1 LTLGLPLKNRRKLMA
16 KFLDFSTQYA
26 GIADE
31 IEAKVLKI
39 LRSSKYILSEEV
51 TAFENTLSDYC
62 NVRHAV
68 GVANGTDSL
77 VIALKALDIGVG
89 DEVITTPFTFF
100 ATAEAIS
107 IVGATPVFADID
119 ENNLCIDKKEI
130 EKKITPRTKAILPV
144 HIFGQMADMDEILD
158 IASRHSLYVIEDAC
172 QAIGAEYKGRKSGSI
187 GNIGCFSFYPTK
199 NLSCAGDG
207 GALVTNDEKLY
218 EKILLLREHGS
229 RQRYHNEIIG
239 CNSRLD
245 EIQAGILNVKF
256 KYLDDWNKSRVLSA
270 SRYNSSFNHLKNL
283 GLPFADKDKKH
294 VYHLY
299 SIKTDNRDQFKKYL
313 DENSIGNGVYY
324 PVALYNQKP
333 YRSFSDP
340 TLFPVT
346 ERVVQQIIS
355 LPMYP
360 GLPEEQQDTVIKY
373 VVEYFSKRND

>member
-1 LTLGLPLKNRRKLMA
+1 MV
-16 KFLDFSTQYA
+16 KFLDFSMQYDT
-26 GIADE
+26 IADE
-31 IEAKVLKI
+31 IETKVIKV

-51 TAFENTLSDYC
+51 TAFENTLANYC
-62 NVRHAV
+62 NVSHAV

-158 IASRHSLYVIEDAC
+158 IASRHSLHVIEDAC

-256 KYLDDWNKSRVLSA
+256 KYLDDWNKSRELAA
-270 SRYNSSFNHLKNL
+270 SRYNSSFNHLKNI
-283 GLPFADKDKKH
+283 GLPFSDKDKKH

-299 SIKTDNRDQFKKYL
+299 SIKTDKRDQFKKYL
-313 DENSIGNGVYY
+313 DENIIGNGVYY

-360 GLPEEQQDTVIKY
+360 GLPEEQQDTVINY